1 MSFLLNETHRRLPLT
16 TSPGGRKFSRS
27 CTVTEGR
34 RPKSRGN
41 RDRGGTRES
50 RQRERE
56 RQREGQRERE
66 RVRERDGESERELET
81 ESERQREIRRE
92 RK

>member
-1 MSFLLNETHRRLPLT
+1 MSFLINETHRRLPLT

-41 RDRGGTRES
+41 RDRGGHKRKKT
-50 RQRERE
+50 ERE
-56 RQREGQRERE
+56 GKTERGAEREGETE
-66 RVRERDGESERELET
+66 GES
-81 ESERQREIRRE
+81 
-92 RK
+92 

>member
-1 MSFLLNETHRRLPLT
+1 MSFLINETYRRLPLT

-41 RDRGGTRES
+41 RDRGGHKRKKTERERD

-56 RQREGQRERE
+56 RDRERG
-66 RVRERDGESERELET
+66 RD
-81 ESERQREIRRE
+81 RE
-92 RK
+92 RKRQGGRES

>member
-1 MSFLLNETHRRLPLT
+1 MSFLINETHRRLPLT

-66 RVRERDGESERELET
+66 RQRERVRERERER
-81 ESERQREIRRE
+81 ES
-92 RK
+92 

>member
-1 MSFLLNETHRRLPLT
+1 MSFLINETHRRLPLT

-34 RPKSRGN
+34 RPESRGN

-56 RQREGQRERE
+56 RQRKGQRERERQREGQRERE
-66 RVRERDGESERELET
+66 RQRERVRERERE
-81 ESERQREIRRE
+81 S
-92 RK
+92 